1 MKIALLTIWHEYNY
15 GAELQAYATIRALK
29 ELGHEVEMIDIRL
42 SDQVRRK
49 GLSKV
54 KALVSELFPIS
65 LKFRHFWNKNIS
77 TTKRYKSEDELRK
90 SPPKADVYLVGSDQV
105 WNPDITKEYIKLYF
119 LDFGLSS
126 TKRVSYASSFGVEKW
141 GDVRLIPEV
150 KNLLK
155 RFSYTTCRESSGVR
169 ILSDTFG
176 IYGRHVVDPTLL
188 FNDYKELIG
197 QTNERKT
204 LAYYPLSKDYQLE
217 NLSKRLCEEL
227 QLKPVNINQKKNI
240 FKKLTWNKPSIE
252 SWIRSIAESKFV
264 ITRSFHGLAFCLIY
278 KRQFAM
284 LATRNNRGIRVTELL
299 ASLGLSDRYFYSVE
313 ELEKKQPW
321 LHIIDYDKV
330 EEKLNPMRTD
340 SWKILKEM
348 LEL

>member
-15 GAELQAYATIRALK
+15 GAELQSYATIRALK

-42 SDQVRRK
+42 SDQVRKK

-54 KALVSELFPIS
+54 TALVSELFPVSI
-65 LKFRHFWNKNIS
+65 KFRNFWNKNIP
-77 TTKRYKSEDELRK
+77 TTRRYRSINELRK
-90 SPPKADVYLVGSDQV
+90 RPPKADIYLVGSDQV
-105 WNPDITKEYIKLYF
+105 WNPDITKKFCMLYF
-119 LDFGLSS
+119 FDFGSPS

-141 GDVRLIPEV
+141 EDVRLTKEV
-150 KNLLK
+150 KDLLK
-155 RFSYTTCRESSGVR
+155 RFNYVTCREYSGVR

-176 IYGRHVVDPTLL
+176 ICGRHVVDPTLL

-197 QTNERKT
+197 QTIERKT

-240 FKKLTWNKPSIE
+240 FKKLTWDKPSIE
-252 SWIRSIAESKFV
+252 SWVRNIAESQFV

-299 ASLGLSDRYFYSVE
+299 ASLGLSDRYFYSVA
-313 ELEKKQPW
+313 ELEKMQPW
-321 LHIIDYDKV
+321 LHIVDYDKV
-330 EEKLNPMRTD
+330 EKKLNTMRTD
-340 SWKILKEM
+340 SWTILKEM